1 MAGFSAFRKARG
13 AARVILLF
21 FILCFTAMHYFTR
34 DLVNNSKVY
43 AVRMMLSCLVFY
55 ALTIQIGVLL

>member
-1 MAGFSAFRKARG
+1 M
-13 AARVILLF
+13 ILLF